1 MDNFQSIK
9 LFIPELVL
17 VGTMLIGIIA
27 DLFYQR
33 EQSFRV
39 GFWVIAGLAIAAL
52 ALFLTPAGES
62 ITLFMGTIVID
73 PFARMF
79 KFVFLLATT
88 VIILIS
94 LKTDELKSVR
104 TGEYYVLITAMTL
117 GMFLMASSV
126 DLIMI
131 YLSIEVV
138 SIVSFIMAGYLKTQV
153 SSTEASL
160 KYVIYGAF

>member
-79 KFVFLLATT
+79 KFVFLLKNRY
-88 VIILIS
+88 IIFHIIFA
-94 LKTDELKSVR
+94 R
-104 TGEYYVLITAMTL
+104 
-117 GMFLMASSV
+117 
-126 DLIMI
+126 
-131 YLSIEVV
+131 
-138 SIVSFIMAGYLKTQV
+138 SFI
-153 SSTEASL
+153 
-160 KYVIYGAF
+160 